1 MHRVPGDAEATRQ
14 RLLAAAT
21 TEFAA
26 YGLAGARVDRIADA
40 AGSNKAQIYHYFG
53 SKDELFDAVFRQL
66 VVDTISAVP
75 MDARDLPEYAGRL
88 FDAYELNPKLRR
100 IATWRRLERGAP
112 HPQLKP
118 LLENNRIDI
127 AAIARAQK
135 EGHIPNRFAAV
146 ELLTI
151 VLTVAA
157 MWMSQAPELTSVLQ
171 RLSRAR
177 RRTVVV
183 DAVKAVLAY

>member
-1 MHRVPGDAEATRQ
+1 MPGDAEATRQ

-26 YGLAGARVDRIADA
+26 YGLAGARVDRIADL

-53 SKDELFDAVFRQL
+53 SKDALFDAVFHQL

-75 MDARDLPEYAGRL
+75 MDARDLAEYAGRL
-88 FDAYELNPKLRR
+88 FDAYERNPELRR

-112 HPQLKP
+112 HLEP
-118 LLENNRIDI
+118 LLENNRRDI
-127 AAIARAQK
+127 AAISRAQK
-135 EGHIPNRFAAV
+135 EGHIPDRFAAV

-157 MWMSQAPELTSVLQ
+157 MWMSQTPELTSVLQ
-171 RLSRAR
+171 RLSRVR

-183 DAVKAVLAY
+183 DTVKAVLAY